1 MIEFN
6 FNHGIF
12 LAEMS
17 KLPELD
23 TSKQD
28 WASEFI
34 ANVDSIVSFI
44 LPASISAK
52 SLSEYVA
59 GLSNT
64 NGGYILVGAYS
75 EFGRGV
81 GFQNVSPELI
91 EDAGELLLNV
101 SYETVEQTFR
111 LQKVY
116 LFKVYQSESLALSD
130 GRAFI
135 IKDGKPILMPEKTL
149 LNQLGLGVDSAL
161 INMLS
166 NQITNQSKQITNQ
179 SLKLDEQSEQISTL
193 TKDLREKAKLKNQLL
208 GLTVGGVIGAI
219 IGWVLSIGLDK
230 LFGIS

>member
-1 MIEFN
+1 
-6 FNHGIF
+6 
-12 LAEMS
+12 MS

-101 SYETVEQTFR
+101 PYEPVEYTSR
-111 LQKVY
+111 LQKIY
-116 LFKVYQSESLALSD
+116 LLKVYQSESLALSD
-130 GRAFI
+130 GRAFT

-161 INMLS
+161 INML
-166 NQITNQSKQITNQ
+166 SKQITNQ

-193 TKDLREKAKLKNQLL
+193 TKDLREKAKLKNQL
-208 GLTVGGVIGAI
+208 
-219 IGWVLSIGLDK
+219 
-230 LFGIS
+230 FGNSDNKCDTHG

>member
-1 MIEFN
+1 
-6 FNHGIF
+6 
-12 LAEMS
+12 MS

-64 NGGYILVGAYS
+64 DGGYILVGAYF
-75 EFGRGV
+75 EFGRGS

-91 EDAGELLLNV
+91 EDAGKLLLNV
-101 SYETVEQTFR
+101 PYKTVEHTFR

-166 NQITNQSKQITNQ
+166 NQITNQS
-179 SLKLDEQSEQISTL
+179 LKLDEQSVQIRTL
-193 TKDLREKAKLKNQLL
+193 TRDLRDKAKLKNQWL
-208 GLTVGGVIGAI
+208 GLTVGAVIGAI
-219 IGWVLSIGLDK
+219 ISWALSIGLDK

>member
-1 MIEFN
+1 MIGFN
-6 FNHGIF
+6 FNHGIL

-101 SYETVEQTFR
+101 PYDTVEYTSR

-116 LFKVYQSESLALSD
+116 LLKVYQSESLALSD

-166 NQITNQSKQITNQ
+166 KQITNQ

-193 TKDLREKAKLKNQLL
+193 TEDLREKAKLKNQLL

>member
-1 MIEFN
+1 
-6 FNHGIF
+6 
-12 LAEMS
+12 MS

-64 NGGYILVGAYS
+64 KGGYILVGAYS

-101 SYETVEQTFR
+101 SYETVEHTFR

-166 NQITNQSKQITNQ
+166 NQITNQS
-179 SLKLDEQSEQISTL
+179 LKLDEQSEQISTL

>member
-1 MIEFN
+1 
-6 FNHGIF
+6 
-12 LAEMS
+12 MS

-101 SYETVEQTFR
+101 PYDTVEYTSR

-116 LFKVYQSESLALSD
+116 LLKVYQSESLALSD

-166 NQITNQSKQITNQ
+166 KQITNQ

-193 TKDLREKAKLKNQLL
+193 TEDLREKAKLKNQLL

>member
-1 MIEFN
+1 
-6 FNHGIF
+6 
-12 LAEMS
+12 MS

-101 SYETVEQTFR
+101 PYDTLEYTSR

-116 LFKVYQSESLALSD
+116 LLKVYQSESLALSD

-166 NQITNQSKQITNQ
+166 KQITNQ

-193 TKDLREKAKLKNQLL
+193 TEDLREKAKLKNQLL